1 MIDAFNVIKKMSEQM
16 DELSKSMI
24 INPFSDDFF
33 EVFTKKRM
41 ELMKDII
48 DNEPNS
54 IRELAS
60 SVERDIKN
68 VFEDLKLLHG
78 FNLIEFEKEGKL
90 KIIKQIAFNK
100 KILISSVI
108 CCLLAVK

>member
-1 MIDAFNVIKKMSEQM
+1 MIDAINVIKKMSEQM

-24 INPFSDDFF
+24 IDPFSDDFF

-78 FNLIEFEKEGKL
+78 FNLIEFEKEGKC
-90 KIIKQIAFNK
+90 KKPVVKSRTIIFKFSNGGG
-100 KILISSVI
+100 LNE
-108 CCLLAVK
+108 